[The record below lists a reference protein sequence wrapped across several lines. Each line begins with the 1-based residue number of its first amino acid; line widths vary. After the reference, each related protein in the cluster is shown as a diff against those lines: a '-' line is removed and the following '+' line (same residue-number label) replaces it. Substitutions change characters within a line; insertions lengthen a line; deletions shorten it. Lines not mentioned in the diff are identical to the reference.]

1 MRRSSGPSGGSVHH
15 KQSGKLTI
23 PSVVFLVICFLGR
36 PIEAQ
41 YGGGTGEPNDPY
53 QIAAAE
59 DLILLGESSEDYD
72 KHFILTAD
80 IDLNPNLRGHKIFDK
95 AIVDSFTGV
104 FDGNGHAISH
114 LTIAGT
120 GRLGLFGGLGS
131 VGEIS
136 NLGLEEVDI
145 NGTGNFVAGLVG
157 SNHGT
162 IINCYTSGSVSG
174 NWIVAGLTAYNTQDG
189 TITNSSSTAN
199 VSGELSVGGLVG
211 QNDNL
216 ITNCYAT
223 GSIVG
228 SGRVGG
234 LVGMIFGPPQGFG
247 ITNCYST
254 GSVSGDNLV
263 GGLVGYGGFTTVK
276 DSFWD
281 VQTSGLSTSSGG
293 TGKATTQMQNVNTFL
308 ASGWDFVGELQNGP
322 NDDWAMPAGGG
333 YPILSWQLSESQLP
347 PLPGFSGGTGEL
359 DDPYLISTPQ
369 ELNQIGHNPRLME
382 RHFKLIDHID
392 MTEVDFFIIGSSL
405 FPFAGVFDGNGMS
418 ISNFRC
424 VSTNTDN
431 IGLFGYVDG
440 ENARINDLGL
450 IDPNVSGWNYVG
462 SLVGHLEKGTINDCY
477 SEGGSV
483 TGNYYVGGL
492 VGTGSG
498 TVSGCHSSSSVS
510 GGGTVGG
517 LVGQNDS
524 LITNCYLSGNVSG
537 NRRVGGLVGQNVP
550 PGSITN
556 CYSAGN
562 VSGDRGVGSLA
573 GSNSVYAKIMYCY
586 STGGVS
592 GNEDVGGLVGFNAG
606 TIAGCYSVGGITGN
620 EKVGGLVGD
629 NTVGV
634 VLASYSLGTASGTA
648 NVGGLIGIGGGA
660 YNSYWDIQTSRLS
673 SSSGGA
679 GRTTAEMQMASTL
692 VGWGHDPIWTI
703 DEGKDYPRLWWENI
717 PGETVTTASPFE
729 IVTGTGTESDPYL
742 IYTAEELNMVGQ
754 FPYAWDKHFKLMA
767 DIDLGGYTGEA
778 FNIIGRYSWPF
789 TGVFDGNDKIISR
802 FSYTSPLAHSVGLF
816 RSVKG
821 ESAQIKDLGLVDP
834 NIDAGTGSAVGALV
848 GGLSRG
854 GAVSNCYAEG
864 GSVRGSDYV
873 GGLVGENWGM
883 ITGCYATGSV
893 SGEDWGIGG
902 LAGINPGSITNCHA
916 SGSVSGTR
924 NVGGLTGNS
933 ADAITNSYATGTVSG
948 SDFVGGLVGRSW
960 GSITDSYATGGVSG
974 STDIGGL
981 AGRSTHTIT
990 YCYSTGSVAGT
1001 SDFGGL
1007 VGAGNGTVIFSFW
1020 DTQTSG
1026 QPASDGGTPK
1036 TTAEMQT
1043 ASTFLEA
1050 GWDFVDEMANGTE
1063 DIWWIL
1069 EGQDYP
1075 RLWWELIDDG
1085 SPAPAEN

>member
-1 MRRSSGPSGGSVHH
+1 MR
-15 KQSGKLTI
+15 TI
-23 PSVVFLVICFLGR
+23 SLLITIFYFSLPAY
-36 PIEAQ
+36 AQ
-41 YGGGTGEPNDPY
+41 YSGGTGEPNDPY
-53 QIAAAE
+53 QIATAG
-59 DLILLGESSEDYD
+59 DLMLLGDSPEDYD
-72 KHFILTAD
+72 KHFILTAN
-80 IDLNPNLRGHKIFDK
+80 IDFGHSPRSRKVFDK
-95 AIVDSFTGV
+95 AVVGSFTGV
-104 FDGNGHAISH
+104 FDGNGHTISH
-114 LTIAGT
+114 LTIAGE

-131 VGEIS
+131 EGEIS

-145 NGTGNFVAGLVG
+145 NGTGHFVAGLVG

-174 NWIVAGLTAYNTQDG
+174 AWIVAGLTAYNAQDG
-189 TITNSSSTAN
+189 IITNSSSTAN

-211 QNDNL
+211 QNDSL

-228 SGRVGG
+228 SSRVGG
-234 LVGMIFGPPQGFG
+234 LIGMILGSPHRCG

-263 GGLVGYGGFTTVK
+263 GGLVGWGGFATVR

-281 VQTSGLSTSSGG
+281 IQTSGQRTSEGG
-293 TGKATTQMQNVNTFL
+293 IPKETGEMQITSTFL

-333 YPILSWQLSESQLP
+333 YPVLSWQLSESQLP
-347 PLPGFSGGTGEL
+347 PLPGFSGGTGEP

-369 ELNQIGHNPRLME
+369 ELNQIGHNPRLIPA
-382 RHFKLIDHID
+382 HFTLMNDID
-392 MTEVDFFIIGSSL
+392 MTGIDFFIIGSSL
-405 FPFAGVFDGNGMS
+405 FPFTGVFDGNSMI
-418 ISNFRC
+418 ISNFSY

-462 SLVGHLEKGTINDCY
+462 SLVGYLEKGTINDCY

-498 TVSGCHSSSSVS
+498 TVSGCHSSNSVS

-524 LITNCYLSGNVSG
+524 LITNCYSSGNVSG

-556 CYSAGN
+556 CYSSGN
-562 VSGDRGVGSLA
+562 VSGDQGVGSLA
-573 GSNSVYAKIMYCY
+573 GSNGVYAKIMYCY

-592 GNEDVGGLVGFNAG
+592 GNENVGGLVGFNTG
-606 TIAGCYSVGGITGN
+606 TLTGCYSVGGVTGN

-629 NTVGV
+629 NTLGV
-634 VLASYSLGTASGTA
+634 ILASYSLGAASGTA

-660 YNSYWDIQTSRLS
+660 YNSYWDVQTSGLS
-673 SSSGGA
+673 TSSGGE
-679 GRTTAEMQMASTL
+679 GGTTAEMQMASTF
-692 VGWGHDPIWTI
+692 VGWGHDPVWTI
-703 DEGKDYPRLWWENI
+703 DEGKDYPRLWWENM
-717 PGETVTTASPFE
+717 PGEIVTTVSPFE
-729 IVTGTGTESDPYL
+729 AMAGAGTEVNPYL
-742 IYTAEELNMVGQ
+742 IYTAEELDIVGQ
-754 FPYAWDKHFKLMA
+754 FPYAWDKHIKLMA

-778 FNIIGRYSWPF
+778 FNIIGRAGWPF

-802 FSYTSPLAHSVGLF
+802 FSYTSPLAHGIGLF
-816 RSVKG
+816 SSVKG
-821 ESAQIKDLGLVDP
+821 ESAQIKNLGLVDP
-834 NIDAGTGSAVGALV
+834 NIDTGMGMTVGALV
-848 GGLSRG
+848 GWLARG
-854 GAVSNCYAEG
+854 SAISNCYAEG

-902 LAGINPGSITNCHA
+902 LAGINPGTITNCRA
-916 SGSVSGTR
+916 SGNVSGTR

-948 SDFVGGLVGRSW
+948 SELVGGLVGRSW
-960 GSITDSYATGGVSG
+960 GSITNSYATGSVSG
-974 STDIGGL
+974 STDVGGL
-981 AGRSTHTIT
+981 AGRNTHTIT
-990 YCYSTGSVAGT
+990 NCYSTGSVAAT
-1001 SDFGGL
+1001 TDFGGL
-1007 VGAGNGTVIFSFW
+1007 VGGGNGTAIFSFW

-1026 QPASDGGTPK
+1026 QSASNGGTPK
-1036 TTAEMQT
+1036 TTTEMQT

-1050 GWDFVDEMANGTE
+1050 GWDFVDETENGTE

-1075 RLWWELIDDG
+1075 RLWWEIGDEA
-1085 SPAPAEN
+1085 SP